1 MTEETKPSF
10 EIQVRAEANGY
21 LGQAKGLRVVDQETS
36 TAAQVV
42 VSKLKDI
49 IKNWR
54 AYWKP
59 HRDRAAATLQ
69 GLRESEASLPDIIKP
84 HIDRLSG
91 EVVAWTEAE
100 RRKAL
105 AAEEKREK
113 AEWEARRAEEAQQ
126 KTLATA
132 IDFEDVPAPVVVP
145 LPPAAVKPKVDEGQL
160 RDHWV
165 WEVEEFE
172 NIPHQ
177 YLVTDD
183 GAIRRKIDE
192 TPNKT
197 EDSVKGLIPGIR
209 VFNKPIL
216 AQKRRT

>member
-1 MTEETKPSF
+1 MTEEPKPSF

-36 TAAQVV
+36 TAAQVL

-49 IKNWR
+49 VKSWR

-69 GLRESEASLPDIIKP
+69 GLRDSEASLVDTIQP
-84 HIDRLSG
+84 HITRLSG
-91 EVVAWTEAE
+91 EVVSWTEAE
-100 RRKAL
+100 RHKAFE
-105 AAEEKREK
+105 AEEKRKK

-145 LPPAAVKPKVDEGQL
+145 LPPVAVKPKVDEGQL
-160 RDHWV
+160 RDHWT

-172 NIPHQ
+172 KIPHKF
-177 YLVTDD
+177 LKTDD
-183 GAIRRKIDE
+183 GEITRYV
-192 TPNKT
+192 T
-197 EDSVKGLIPGIR
+197 EFKDKAEIPGIR

-216 AQKRRT
+216 AQKRRTS